1 MSVDIHD
8 TFGAGFIG
16 GMVTAILYGITTLQ
30 TYLYYVYYPT
40 DPNNLKVLVAFIW
53 VIDTLHIS
61 FMCHA
66 LYYYLV
72 TSFGNPD
79 NLGTGV
85 WSLFASLGLNLCMA
99 VLVQTYFTFQISCLT
114 RSNIR
119 WWLTSFIMLFVVAHF
134 AFGLETVIL
143 MFIKQKF
150 SALSEITLYAATPF
164 AIAAVL
170 SDLFI
175 AASLCILL
183 HGNRSPVVQTNA
195 LVNTLIVYAINR
207 CLLTSVVAVA
217 EVIAVSLGERGR
229 SIPFEIDIPFFV
241 QFSVSPDSLWFIAID
256 FVIGKLYANSLLASL
271 NSRSALRARSHTHND
286 STSFRVNT
294 INLTGLQSSSDNEGT
309 QSKTTTSTVSARVRV
324 KSIPG
329 GDIDE
334 LDVSSCFFGLS
345 HQLTTEMKTGT
356 LREV

>member
-1 MSVDIHD
+1 MTVDIHD

-30 TYLYYVYYPT
+30 TYLYYVYYPS
-40 DPNNLKVLVAFIW
+40 DSNSVKVLVAFIW
-53 VIDTLHIS
+53 VLDTLHVS

-72 TSFGNPD
+72 TSFDDPN

-85 WSLFASLGLNLCMA
+85 WSLFISLALNLCMA
-99 VLVQTYFTFQISCLT
+99 VLVQTYFTFRISHLT

-119 WWLTSFIMLFVVAHF
+119 WWLTSFIMLFVIAHF

-143 MFIKQKF
+143 MFIKKEF
-150 SALSEITLYAATPF
+150 SALSQITLYAATPF
-164 AIAAVL
+164 AVTAVL
-170 SDLFI
+170 SDIFI

-183 HGNRSPVVQTNA
+183 HGNRGSYVETNA
-195 LVNTLIVYAINR
+195 LVNTLMVYAINR
-207 CLLTSVVAVA
+207 CLLTSAVAVA
-217 EVIAVSLGERGR
+217 EVIAFA
-229 SIPFEIDIPFFV
+229 I
-241 QFSVSPDSLWFIAID
+241 SPGSLWFIAID

-271 NSRSALRARSHTHND
+271 NSRSALRGRNYTHND

-294 INLTGLQSSSDNEGT
+294 INLTGLQSSSDSAGT
-309 QSKTTTSTVSARVRV
+309 QSKMTASTVSPRARV

-334 LDVSSCFFGLS
+334 IATSG
-345 HQLTTEMKTGT
+345 
-356 LREV
+356 EV